1 MNTLL
6 FIPSL
11 LEGDINAFMV
21 KIGIVLFLW
30 FIVIAASL
38 IDLISGIAA
47 SKRTGQ
53 KKTTSWG
60 IRKTMQKDLQYF
72 ALLFVFLLL
81 DVGLSALSPWL
92 SVFSVPL
99 LSVLGVI
106 AITATEALS
115 VAENTRK
122 GRNKEEDKID
132 DIQQL
137 VSTTVE
143 MLGSEKTS
151 QFLEALQKYQEIRKS

>member
-11 LEGDINAFMV
+11 MQGDYDGFIV
-21 KIGIVLFLW
+21 KLGIILFLW
-30 FIVIAASL
+30 IIVIAASI

-47 SKRTGQ
+47 SRRTGQ

-81 DVGLSALSPWL
+81 DIGLSALSPWL
-92 SVFSVPL
+92 SLFSVPL
-99 LSVLGVI
+99 LSVIGVI
-106 AITATEALS
+106 AITGTEALS

-122 GRNKEEDKID
+122 GRSKEDDKID

-151 QFLEALQKYQEIRKS
+151 QFLEALQKYQEIKKS

>member
-11 LEGDINAFMV
+11 LEGDYNAFIV

-30 FIVIAASL
+30 IVVIAASI

-47 SKRTGQ
+47 SRRTGQ

-72 ALLFVFLLL
+72 ALLLVFLLL
-81 DVGLSALSPWL
+81 DIGLSALSPWL
-92 SVFSVPL
+92 SIFSVPL
-99 LSVLGVI
+99 LSVIGVV
-106 AITATEALS
+106 AITGTEALS

-151 QFLEALQKYQEIRKS
+151 QFLEALQKYQDIKKS

>member
-11 LEGDINAFMV
+11 MEGDYDGFIV
-21 KIGIVLFLW
+21 KLGIILFLW
-30 FIVIAASL
+30 IIVIAASI

-47 SKRTGQ
+47 SRRTGQ

-81 DVGLSALSPWL
+81 DIGLSALSSWL
-92 SVFSVPL
+92 SLFSVPL
-99 LSVLGVI
+99 LSVIGVI
-106 AITATEALS
+106 AITGTEALS

-122 GRNKEEDKID
+122 GRSKEDDKID

-151 QFLEALQKYQEIRKS
+151 QFLEALQKYQEIKKS

>member
-11 LEGDINAFMV
+11 LEGDYNAFIL
-21 KIGIVLFLW
+21 KLGIVLFLW
-30 FIVIAASL
+30 IVVIAASI
-38 IDLISGIAA
+38 IDLVSGISA
-47 SKRTGQ
+47 SRRTGQ
-53 KKTTSWG
+53 KRTTSWG

-81 DVGLSALSPWL
+81 DIGLSALAPFL
-92 SVFSVPL
+92 SIFTIPL
-99 LSVLGVI
+99 LSIIGVV

-122 GRNKEEDKID
+122 GRSKEDDKID

-143 MLGSEKTS
+143 MLGSEKTT
-151 QFLEALQKYQEIRKS
+151 QFLEALQKYQDIKKS

>member
-11 LEGDINAFMV
+11 MEGDYDGFIV
-21 KIGIVLFLW
+21 KLGIILFLW
-30 FIVIAASL
+30 IIVIAAS
-38 IDLISGIAA
+38 IVDLISGIAA
-47 SKRTGQ
+47 SRRTGQ

-81 DVGLSALSPWL
+81 DIGLSALSPWL
-92 SVFSVPL
+92 SLFSVPL
-99 LSVLGVI
+99 LSVIGVI
-106 AITATEALS
+106 AITGTEALS

-143 MLGSEKTS
+143 MLGSERTS
-151 QFLEALQKYQEIRKS
+151 QFLEALQKYEEIKKS